1 MSKSLLMKQKVLES
15 VQLADIAIKGLE
27 EIKGQDI
34 ILMDL
39 RKVDSAI
46 CDYFI
51 MCTGTSDRHA
61 QALADSVMK
70 MMESVREKPVSR
82 EGYQLGEW
90 ILLDYISVIVHIFQR
105 EKREFYR
112 LEDLWGDAKFKQ
124 VSASK

>member
-1 MSKSLLMKQKVLES
+1 
-15 VQLADIAIKGLE
+15 
-27 EIKGQDI
+27 
-34 ILMDL
+34 MDL
-39 RKVDSAI
+39 RKVESAI
-46 CDYFI
+46 CDYFV
-51 MCTGTSDRHA
+51 MCTGTSDRHT

-70 MMESVREKPVSR
+70 VMGSIKEKPVSR

-124 VSASK
+124 VSTSK